1 MSEARN
7 QKELET
13 VAPYNIS
20 YEDQRFD
27 LTKFY
32 RSQQKQRSSKYKISF
47 KQEGY
52 SDAFQKRNFLTE
64 NLKV

>member
-1 MSEARN
+1 MSEARE
-7 QKELET
+7 KELET

-27 LTKFY
+27 LTKLY

-52 SDAFQKRNFLTE
+52 SDVFHKRNFLTE